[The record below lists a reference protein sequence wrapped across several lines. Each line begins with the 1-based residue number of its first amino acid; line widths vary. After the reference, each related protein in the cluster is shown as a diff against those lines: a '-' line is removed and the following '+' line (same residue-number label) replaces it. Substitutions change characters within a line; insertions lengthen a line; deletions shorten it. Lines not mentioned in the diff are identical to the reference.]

1 MACGA
6 AMARTPTSSTSSR
19 RQRGFTLVEL
29 VVVLAL
35 LALAYGLAAPAL
47 TRGIGGGELRVTMS
61 DLAMALNQA
70 RSGAVVGGAPQ
81 RFTVDGLAGAYGQGQ
96 SRRFLP
102 GSLTIAAAVPDAL
115 RSSAHIA
122 AIDFFPDGSS
132 TGGRIVIS
140 SRDGGRSVLAVDWLT
155 GRVKAVAE

>member
-6 AMARTPTSSTSSR
+6 AMARTPTCSTNSR
-19 RQRGFTLVEL
+19 HQRGFTLVEL

-47 TRGIGGGELRVTMS
+47 TRAVGGGELRVAMGE
-61 DLAMALNQA
+61 LALALNQA
-70 RSGAVVGGAPQ
+70 RAGAVVGGAPQ

-96 SRRFLP
+96 ARRALP
-102 GSLTIAAAVPDAL
+102 ASLTIAAAVPDAL
-115 RSSAHIA
+115 RSSAHVA

-132 TGGRIVIS
+132 TGGRIVVS
-140 SRDGGRSVLAVDWLT
+140 ARDGGRSALAVDWLT
-155 GRVKAVAE
+155 GRVTAVAE